1 MKIQPG
7 SHVPIY
13 LQIAEA
19 VRAAVAAGVY
29 RPGEV
34 LPSLR
39 AMAIRLHVNPNTVQR
54 AYDELE
60 REGLIYSQRGRGLF
74 VAERGTASAQSAA
87 GDGVRRTLEEA
98 IRAGQTAGMSATQ
111 IGELFT
117 AAIQR
122 AGQISPLP
130 LGEAQ
135 QSSPLPLGEGQGVRA
150 TRPTSST
157 EQRSKKP

>member
-1 MKIQPG
+1 MKIQPA

-13 LQIAEA
+13 LQIADA

-60 REGLIYSQRGRGLF
+60 REGLIYCQRGRGLF

-98 IRAGQTAGMSATQ
+98 VRAGQTAGMTAAQ
-111 IGELFT
+111 IRELFT
-117 AAIQR
+117 AA
-122 AGQISPLP
+122 LK
-130 LGEAQ
+130 
-135 QSSPLPLGEGQGVRA
+135 
-150 TRPTSST
+150 ST
-157 EQRSKKP
+157 TEVGSRNA

>member
-1 MKIQPG
+1 MKIQPS

-74 VAERGTASAQSAA
+74 VAERGAASASRPPATASA
-87 GDGVRRTLEEA
+87 GRWRRPF
-98 IRAGQTAGMSATQ
+98 GQ
-111 IGELFT
+111 
-117 AAIQR
+117 
-122 AGQISPLP
+122 
-130 LGEAQ
+130 
-135 QSSPLPLGEGQGVRA
+135 VK
-150 TRPTSST
+150 RPA
-157 EQRSKKP
+157 